1 METTQL
7 KRFKGQI
14 AKTSGKKL
22 ARTKRQNNSL
32 VKTREFRAK
41 TKVDTTRKG

>member
-22 ARTKRQNNSL
+22 ARTKR
-32 VKTREFRAK
+32 
-41 TKVDTTRKG
+41 